1 MAQPGTTGGQEPPAD
16 RSAESDRSL
25 QPERQLVRLQPGGG
39 RRAIGVAFLI
49 VALLLVV
56 VWQPWGG
63 RDRASSPSTPG
74 PLAGGSAAAQS
85 NPSPAP
91 SATPDAIDA
100 YLSLTDNEWTVV
112 ALLVADAPV
121 STEEPAT
128 QHAPAWAPD
137 GPFNVLQ
144 QGLRPV
150 VPPTPRE
157 GQPEVTCEP
166 TVPPRERSVVT
177 VPAGRVV
184 FLGVTFPGMDPRAEV
199 TASTVDGTGVQLAP
213 VSPLVVRLVGRTD
226 GRRYSVPSTGPGGA
240 ILFAMTPPGILPAGA
255 YRFEVTTP
263 TIVGRR
269 LLYACVG

>member
-1 MAQPGTTGGQEPPAD
+1 MAQRGTTSKHEPPPDEPVVAD
-16 RSAESDRSL
+16 RPLE
-25 QPERQLVRLQPGGG
+25 RLQPGG
-39 RRAIGVAFLI
+39 RRGPVGI
-49 VALLLVV
+49 ALLLVGALV
-56 VWQPWGG
+56 ILVWQPWG
-63 RDRASSPSTPG
+63 RTDRASATP
-74 PLAGGSAAAQS
+74 
-85 NPSPAP
+85 NPSLVGNRIVAATPIPGAP
-91 SATPDAIDA
+91 SSAPDTAAIDA
-100 YLSLTDNEWTVV
+100 YVSLTDNEWTIV
-112 ALLVADAPV
+112 ALLAPDAPV

-128 QHAPAWAPD
+128 QHGPAWASD

-150 VPPTPRE
+150 VPPAPRE
-157 GQPEVTCEP
+157 GQPEVTCQP

-199 TASTVDGTGVQLAP
+199 SASTVDGTGVRLAP

-263 TIVGRR
+263 TIAGRR